1 MADSIIKR
9 VVTSLV
15 ILSAVFYI
23 IFFLPNWGFSA
34 LVIFFIATALYEF
47 FSIVEKKGIVVYKY
61 YGMLIGIAIPVAV
74 YFQKGEGYSNLEP
87 LFIVITCL
95 FGLILQIIRR
105 EKTRNHL
112 TSIAIL
118 LFALFYISW
127 FLSFFIKIKFL
138 QEGAKLVT
146 FLVLVTKGGDV
157 GAYFIGKYFGK
168 HPLIPRISPYKTKEG
183 AIGGLLTCVVI
194 AVLSKS
200 FLPEFT
206 YSRLIFLGFLFGVLG
221 QIGDL
226 AESLFKRDFDA
237 KDSSR
242 ALPGLGGMLD
252 TIDSL
257 LFTTPIFYFYLNIKN
272 LF

>member
-1 MADSIIKR
+1 MADSVIKR
-9 VVTSLV
+9 VITSLTV
-15 ILSAVFYI
+15 LSAVFCI
-23 IFFLPNWGFSA
+23 LFLLPNWAFCI
-34 LVIFFIATALYEF
+34 LTTFFVAAALYEF
-47 FSIVEKKGIVVYKY
+47 FSIVEKKGVVVYKY
-61 YGMLIGIAIPVAV
+61 YGILIGIVIPIAV
-74 YFQKGEGYSNLEP
+74 YFQKGEGYSNMEP

-95 FGLILQIIRR
+95 FAFILQLARR
-105 EKTRNHL
+105 DRAQNHL

-127 FLSFFIKIKFL
+127 FLSFVIKIKFL
-138 QEGAKLVT
+138 HEGAKLVT
-146 FLVLVTKGGDV
+146 FLVIVTKGGDV

-168 HPLIPRISPYKTKEG
+168 HPLIPRISPHKTKEG
-183 AIGGLLTCVVI
+183 AIGGLMSCVI
-194 AVLSKS
+194 LALLSKGILVD
-200 FLPEFT
+200 FPYT
-206 YSRLIFLGFLFGVLG
+206 RLLFLGFLFGILG

-257 LFTTPIFYFYLNIKN
+257 LFTAPIFYFYLNIKN